1 MQHLICV
8 ADIAPCWGISYGFE
22 KMIIEGRGKNSKVQF
37 PSSFGAWGG
46 GGVVVDF
53 CHLDLLA
60 PTTTE

>member
-1 MQHLICV
+1 MTSRENDLLEHM
-8 ADIAPCWGISYGFE
+8 SYGFE

-37 PSSFGAWGG
+37 PSSFGAWE

-53 CHLDLLA
+53 CHLDLVA